1 MKNKTLTF
9 EYTWCDY
16 LTLCP
21 HRENIEIGCF
31 DCYDCKYYVS
41 SSIDGTTNED
51 KTSVYKKYIKI
62 MKGVVFCA
70 HPNNFKN
77 E

>member
-1 MKNKTLTF
+1 MKNKALTF

-16 LTLCP
+16 LTPCP

-51 KTSVYKKYIKI
+51 KTSDYKKYIKI

-70 HPNNFKN
+70 HPNNFKKK
-77 E
+77 